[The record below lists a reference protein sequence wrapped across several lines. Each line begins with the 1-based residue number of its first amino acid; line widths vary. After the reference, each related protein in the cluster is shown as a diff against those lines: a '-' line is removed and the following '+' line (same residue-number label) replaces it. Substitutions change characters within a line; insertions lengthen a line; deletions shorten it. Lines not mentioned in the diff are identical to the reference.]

1 MAVRSICKLAA
12 AAPDGAA
19 VGGERAGGAAS
30 TAVVREQGTYMGDF
44 LVAVGHVGQQ
54 ELAILGG
61 VGRLLVAAAAHG
73 PHQPRLLLDDALGED
88 A

>member
-1 MAVRSICKLAA
+1 MVVRSIRKLAA
-12 AAPDGAA
+12 AAPDG
-19 VGGERAGGAAS
+19 RPGACVNALVD
-30 TAVVREQGTYMGDF
+30 AVVRERGTYMRDF